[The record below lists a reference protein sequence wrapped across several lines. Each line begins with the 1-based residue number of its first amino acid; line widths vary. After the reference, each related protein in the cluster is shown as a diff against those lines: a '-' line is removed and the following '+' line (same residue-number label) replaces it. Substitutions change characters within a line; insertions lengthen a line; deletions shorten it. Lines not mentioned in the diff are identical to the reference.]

1 MQISAVIPTKNRP
14 DDLERSVQSVL
25 EQTRIPDE
33 LVIIDQSDNDLSKN
47 AVYALI
53 DAADKKPEL
62 IYVLDPEIAGLIPA
76 KRASL
81 DHSSGDL
88 VCFLEDD
95 VVLESGYVKAME
107 VAFRSKPEMLGSC
120 GLVTEGAQ
128 VDSLYLF
135 LFHLFHRG
143 IFRDKRVGLHGK
155 ADSAGSELIPSNYL
169 SGGLSAYRREVFE
182 VIKFDTVNDF
192 FMLEDVDF
200 STRAVKHFGP
210 DRFFINP
217 NARLVHNMSPV
228 NRSRMGPRWK
238 RKAMEFIL
246 FYKKHSDQ
254 PAALLSLIWLFVGL
268 SIESIYSSARMFH
281 KGPIIGLL
289 RGIYKGINQHLLPL
303 EDDKGSSR

>member
-14 DDLERSVQSVL
+14 DDLERAVQSVL

-33 LVIIDQSDNDLSKN
+33 LVIIDQSDDDLSKN
-47 AVYALI
+47 VVHELI
-53 DAADKKPEL
+53 NAADKKLEL
-62 IYVLDPEIAGLIPA
+62 IYVLDSEIAGLIPA

-81 DHSSGDL
+81 DYSSGDL

-95 VVLESGYVKAME
+95 IVLEAGYLKAME
-107 VAFRSKPEMLGSC
+107 TAFLNKPEMLGSC
-120 GLVTEGAQ
+120 GLVTEGAKTNS
-128 VDSLYLF
+128 VYLF

-155 ADSAGSELIPSNYL
+155 AGSAGKDLIQSNFL

-217 NARLVHNMSPV
+217 NARLVHNMSPT
-228 NRSRMGPRWK
+228 NRSRLGPRWE
-238 RKAMEFIL
+238 RKAREFIL
-246 FYKKHSDQ
+246 FYKKHRDQ
-254 PAALLSLIWLFVGL
+254 TAALLNLIWLF
-268 SIESIYSSARMFH
+268 
-281 KGPIIGLL
+281 IGLTVESMYSAVRL
-289 RGIYKGINQHLLPL
+289 LHPGPVTGLVRGMYMGVNQGLLPL
-303 EDDKGSSR
+303 E